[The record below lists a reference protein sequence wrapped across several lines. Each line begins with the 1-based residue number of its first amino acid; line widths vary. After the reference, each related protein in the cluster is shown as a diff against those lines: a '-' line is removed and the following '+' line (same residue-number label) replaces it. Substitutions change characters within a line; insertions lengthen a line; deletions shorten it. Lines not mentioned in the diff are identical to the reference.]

1 MATMDNDNDQPDRP
15 LPEASPE
22 EAKLIPADNL
32 DERMPSKAATVHEL
46 LRREGERELSRE
58 VFALFWSALAGGI
71 TMSLSLVAR
80 GIISAN
86 LPEIELG
93 HLIEAAGYTFG
104 FIFAIAAGQQ
114 LFTENTVTPVVPV
127 MRRPSRSH
135 IWQLLRLWATVLT
148 GNIIG
153 GTIAAAV
160 FVWMPIFTPE
170 VDTVLLEI
178 SRHLMEKSPTSMF
191 TGGIISGWLIAIM
204 VWAVYGL
211 QASKLT
217 LIFLATYLI
226 AIGDFPHVV
235 VGSIEVAYL
244 LLLGETTLSAALGTF
259 LVPVTLGNL
268 VGGTAIFAL
277 VAHLE
282 VRADETN

>member
-1 MATMDNDNDQPDRP
+1 MVAMNDKDKLGDRP
-15 LPEASPE
+15 QTETTPEA
-22 EAKLIPADNL
+22 AKTIPADDL
-32 DERMPSKAATVHEL
+32 EERMPSKAATVHEL

-71 TMSLSLVAR
+71 TMSLSLIAR

-93 HLIEAAGYTFG
+93 HLIEAVGYTFG

-127 MRRPSRSH
+127 LREPSRSH
-135 IWQLLRLWATVLT
+135 AWQLLRLWGTVLV

-160 FVWMPIFTPE
+160 FLWMPIFTPE
-170 VDTVLLEI
+170 VDEALLEI
-178 SRHLMEKSPTSMF
+178 SLHLMERSATAMF
-191 TGGIISGWLIAIM
+191 TGGIVSGWIIAIM
-204 VWAVYGL
+204 VWAVCGL
-211 QASKLT
+211 EASKLT

-244 LLLGETTLSAALGTF
+244 LLLGQTTLGAAFGTF
-259 LVPVTLGNL
+259 FIPVTLGNL

-282 VRADETN
+282 VRADED

>member
-1 MATMDNDNDQPDRP
+1 MSDETTRKLPQTEATPD
-15 LPEASPE
+15 
-22 EAKLIPADNL
+22 EAKAIPADDL

-127 MRRPSRSH
+127 LREPSRAH
-135 IWQLLRLWATVLT
+135 IWQLLRLWGTVLV

-153 GTIAAAV
+153 CAIAAAV

-170 VDTVLLEI
+170 VDEKLLEI
-178 SRHLMEKSPTSMF
+178 SLHLMEKTPTAMF
-191 TGGIISGWLIAIM
+191 TGGIVSGWLIAIM
-204 VWAVYGL
+204 VWAIYGL
-211 QASKLT
+211 EASKLT

-235 VGSIEVAYL
+235 VGAIEVVYL
-244 LLLGETTLSAALGTF
+244 LLLGQTTPGAAIGTF
-259 LVPVTLGNL
+259 LIPVTLGNI

-282 VRADETN
+282 VRADEED